1 MLLPISRKC
10 ARAASPSPRGR
21 PCHSRRL
28 APRAHARARI
38 PSSLP
43 FVRCSIVS
51 SHLVVAVPRP
61 SAPTWLAAK
70 VRLTPS
76 TGAIASAISMCFR
89 GKRAASRAR
98 QSPDRS
104 TTAGPH
110 FCHCA
115 ECACSCGIGSSGSR
129 DAQDIV
135 PLELDGRSTTRHHID
150 ERGTDVYSDD
160 GYSCKEMVTAVT
172 IQILQEK
179 GEIESCQA
187 HARRNI
193 MRTLLL
199 STLLASAS
207 AFSGTAP
214 SSSPPSP
221 PPCVP
226 LPDSDLQLAHEKCWA
241 DFESGRDACKLMP
254 TKKERKK
261 CMKEN
266 FDTFEIM
273 TTR

>member
-28 APRAHARARI
+28 APRAHSRARI

-115 ECACSCGIGSSGSR
+115 ECARSCGIGSSGPR

-135 PLELDGRSTTRHHID
+135 PLELDGRSTIRHEARPTCGEGRTRV
-150 ERGTDVYSDD
+150 RSPSAPRPVPTQG
-160 GYSCKEMVTAVT
+160 
-172 IQILQEK
+172 EK
-179 GEIESCQA
+179 
-187 HARRNI
+187 
-193 MRTLLL
+193 
-199 STLLASAS
+199 
-207 AFSGTAP
+207 
-214 SSSPPSP
+214 
-221 PPCVP
+221 
-226 LPDSDLQLAHEKCWA
+226 
-241 DFESGRDACKLMP
+241 SGRVTLYK
-254 TKKERKK
+254 T
-261 CMKEN
+261 
-266 FDTFEIM
+266 
-273 TTR
+273 